1 MGLDYAL
8 VHVKYTIPPAI
19 LLTLLYKPLFSKL
32 DVYRI
37 CFLVTIAVASTIPW
51 DSYLIRSRIW
61 SYPPDAVLG
70 PTLYSIPLE
79 ELFFFVIQTY
89 DVSLLYI
96 IFTRPTFYPAHLPHR
111 RSNKRNASLGPLGQV
126 FLSLTLLK
134 GIHLVKNGGLGT
146 YMGLIIIWAFP
157 FLLLLWTLSKDFMLQ
172 IPKKN
177 ILVPILLPTLYL
189 WLVDTFALRRGTW
202 VIEQGTKY
210 GLHIWEGLDIEEA
223 FFFLAT
229 NMLVV
234 FGQIAFDNAI
244 TIMEAFP
251 ALFPKS
257 SRYPSPLAA
266 VQALLLPESAYDSDR
281 IEGFQQ
287 AVARLKKK
295 SRSFYLASAAFNGRL
310 RGDLILLYS
319 FCRVADDLVDS
330 ANSRE
335 EAKYWIEKL
344 NEFLDISYSTDD
356 ATGRSQI
363 VTAFVQSTFPE
374 DARQALLQLPTVY
387 LSKQPLYDLLR
398 GFEMDLVFNG
408 AAKGEQDW
416 PVKFEQD
423 LEDYGRCVAS
433 TVADLCIELVFHHEM
448 PSTPTAEQ
456 IRIRKAGIQMGI
468 ALQIVNIA
476 RDIQVDAEMKRV
488 YIPTAWLEDEKL
500 TPQDVLKDSASP
512 ALVRLRSRLLDKAF
526 ALYFDA
532 RAAIDE
538 LPPSARGPMRVAVD
552 SYMEIGLVLRQET
565 YTVKAGRATV
575 PKLRRLRVA
584 WRALNRT

>member
-37 CFLVTIAVASTIPW
+37 CFLITIAVASTIPW

-79 ELFFFVIQTY
+79 ELFFFIIQTY

-111 RSNKRNASLGPLGQV
+111 RSFNRNVGIGRLGQLLFAV
-126 FLSLTLLK
+126 TLLE
-134 GIHLVKNGGLGT
+134 GIYLVKNGGLGT

-157 FLLLLWTLSKDFMLQ
+157 FLLLLWSLSKDFMLQ

-210 GLHIWEGLDIEEA
+210 GIHIWEGLDIEEA
-223 FFFLAT
+223 FFFLVT

-251 ALFPKS
+251 ALFPNP
-257 SRYPSPLAA
+257 SRYPSPIAA
-266 VQALLLPESAYDSDR
+266 VRALLLPESAYDSDR

-295 SRSFYLASAAFNGRL
+295 SRSFYLASSAFSGRL

-330 ANSRE
+330 ATSRE
-335 EAKYWIEKL
+335 EAQYWIERL
-344 NEFLDISYSTDD
+344 NEFLDISY
-356 ATGRSQI
+356 ATKDTIKSHVK
-363 VTAFVQSTFPE
+363 VTTFVQSTFPE
-374 DARQALLQLPTVY
+374 DARQALIQLPTTY
-387 LSKQPLYDLLR
+387 LSEQPLYDLLR
-398 GFEMDLVFNG
+398 GFEMDLIFDG
-408 AAKGEQDW
+408 AARGEHDW
-416 PVKFEQD
+416 PVKTEHD
-423 LEDYGRCVAS
+423 LEEYGRCVAS
-433 TVADLCIELVFHHEM
+433 TVADLCIELVFHHES

-456 IRIRKAGIQMGI
+456 LRIRKAGIQMGI

-488 YIPTAWLEDEKL
+488 YIPTSWLKEENI
-500 TPQDVLKDSASP
+500 TPQDVLKNPSSP
-512 ALVRLRSRLLDKAF
+512 ALVRLRSKLLDKAF
-526 ALYFDA
+526 ALYYDA

-538 LPPSARGPMRVAVD
+538 LPASARGPMRVAVD
-552 SYMEIGLVLRQET
+552 SYMEIGHVLRQET
-565 YTVKAGRATV
+565 YHVKAGRATV

-584 WRALNRT
+584 WRALNKT